1 MNGTYHS
8 VAGGL
13 RLIFIANILLLAGR
27 ILLSP
32 FFASILLLAGL
43 GLELAGLFAVNG
55 AARLYRVAL
64 LVALGSAALNLLAA
78 LLADSGGLLLTAA
91 DMVCQALDAVRVWL
105 GGSATA
111 GLLLAG
117 GNEALVRR
125 ARPTWIVFAA
135 CTAAAIL
142 LGLLSPLLPNLA
154 AVYVTFSLLYLAALI
169 LGRAMYI
176 LFLGG
181 AVSALK

>member
-1 MNGTYHS
+1 MNGAYHS

-55 AARLYRVAL
+55 AARLYR
-64 LVALGSAALNLLAA
+64 AALLAA

-91 DMVCQALDAVRVWL
+91 DMVCQALDAVKVWL
-105 GGSATA
+105 VCSATA

-125 ARPTWIVFAA
+125 ARPTWIVFAG

-154 AVYVTFSLLYLAALI
+154 AVYVTISLLYLAALI

-181 AVSALK
+181 TVSALK